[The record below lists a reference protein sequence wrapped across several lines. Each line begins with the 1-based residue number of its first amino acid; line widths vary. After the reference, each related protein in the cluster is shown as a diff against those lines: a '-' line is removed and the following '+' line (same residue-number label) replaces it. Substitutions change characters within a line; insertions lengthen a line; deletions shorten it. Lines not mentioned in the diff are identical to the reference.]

1 MALSIKPTR
10 SELIALKKKIRL
22 AKTGYGLL
30 KKKRDGLILEFF
42 NVLKKAKN
50 IRSEMAHEY
59 AEAQRKIGIARTMEG
74 DLRIRSISLALKE
87 RPQVELETTNIMGI
101 LVPKIRGSFSERPL
115 LERGYG
121 FIAGSA
127 KIDEAAMSYERVV
140 ERIIMA
146 AEVEVTL
153 RKLLIEIETT
163 KRKVNALE
171 RITIP
176 KLEEAAYQIRLRL
189 EEIER
194 ENFVRLKLI
203 KTRI

>member
-1 MALSIKPTR
+1 MALQVKPTR

-42 NVLKKAKN
+42 NVLKKTKN
-50 IRSEMAHEY
+50 IRSELAKDY
-59 AEAQRKIGIARTMEG
+59 SQAQHKVNIARTIEG
-74 DLRIRSISLALKE
+74 DLRIKSVSLALKK
-87 RPQVELETTNIMGI
+87 RPEVELDSTNIMGI
-101 LVPKIRGSFSERPL
+101 LVPKVRGSFSERPL

-121 FIAGSA
+121 FVAGSA
-127 KIDEAAMSYERVV
+127 TIDEAAISYERVV
-140 ERIIMA
+140 ERVIMA

-153 RKLLIEIETT
+153 RKLLGEIERT

-176 KLEEAAYQIRLRL
+176 RLEQSAYQIRLRL

-194 ENFVRLKLI
+194 ENFTRLKLI
-203 KTRI
+203 KTRL

>member
-1 MALSIKPTR
+1 MSRVKLTR
-10 SELIALKKKIRL
+10 SELIALKKRIRL
-22 AKTGYGLL
+22 AKTGYSLL

-42 NVLKKAKN
+42 EVLKRAKTL
-50 IRSEMAHEY
+50 RSEMAQHY
-59 AEAQRKIGIARTMEG
+59 SEAKQKINVARTIET
-74 DLRIRSISLALKE
+74 DIHIKSVSLALKE
-87 RPQVELETTNIMGI
+87 LPSVEMESKNIMGI
-101 LVPKIRGSFSERPL
+101 VVPKVKGDFSEKQL

-121 FIAGSA
+121 FVSGST
-127 KIDEAAMSYERVV
+127 KIDEAALAYEKVV
-140 ERIIMA
+140 EKVIEA

-153 RKLLIEIETT
+153 RKLLAEIETT

-176 KLEEAAYQIRLRL
+176 RLEEDAYRIRLRL

-203 KTRI
+203 KSMI